1 MNILLIT
8 ANLGAFDKQIKN
20 HISPILKPGINLAFV
35 EFTDTNF
42 PPRHNALH
50 SRMQAKIPKMLAW
63 EYFPEYDYYIWIDG
77 SVQIINSNFIQN
89 MVNFC
94 AGYEIALIP
103 HKDRKKIRDELE
115 FVTELMRGGSAY
127 LLKRYE
133 NELMQEQVNLY
144 TQDKDFIDEKL
155 FVGTV
160 FCYSK
165 ELIKSKPEFFKEWYY
180 HCARYSVQDQLSLPY
195 ILHKHKIKVKEI
207 DPQQVE
213 GQVEWLGDLRN
224 RIA

>member
-1 MNILLIT
+1 
-8 ANLGAFDKQIKN
+8 
-20 HISPILKPGINLAFV
+20 
-35 EFTDTNF
+35 
-42 PPRHNALH
+42 
-50 SRMQAKIPKMLAW
+50 MQAKIPKMLAW